1 MPIPAP
7 LSPYAPLPH
16 ASATNS
22 RSTRLRARKHLRRAT
37 VAGLTALSLTLA
49 ACGSPA
55 HSPGPQSGAGRPVV
69 LTTFTV
75 LADIAQN
82 VAGDKLQVESITKA
96 GAEIHGYEPTPG
108 DIRKAGKAD
117 LILDNGMGL
126 EAWFAQFVQ
135 DVKAPHTVVTAG
147 VEPINIAEDAYKDLP
162 NPHAWMS
169 PANVQIYVNN
179 MVAAF
184 QELDPANADVYKS
197 NGAAYNATLQEV
209 QDELVEK
216 LSILPASQR
225 ALVSCEGAFSYLARD
240 AGLTEKYIW
249 AVNAEQ
255 QATPQQI
262 AGAIEFVRANN
273 VPAVFCES
281 TVSAAPMERVVEA
294 TDAVFGGTLYVDSLS
309 EADGP
314 VPTYLELIRHDAT
327 VIADALT
334 GTHGSPQQSSPAT
347 APAGTPQG
355 AQQRAQP

>member
-1 MPIPAP
+1 MPFLPAT
-7 LSPYAPLPH
+7 LYFSARRSVTAGIALLAFALTGCS
-16 ASATNS
+16 ASANTAINE
-22 RSTRLRARKHLRRAT
+22 
-37 VAGLTALSLTLA
+37 AGDD
-49 ACGSPA
+49 
-55 HSPGPQSGAGRPVV
+55 RPVV

-82 VAGDKLQVESITKA
+82 VAGDKLRVESITKV

-108 DIRKAGKAD
+108 DIRKAGEAD

-126 EAWFAQFVQ
+126 EAWFEQFVQ
-135 DVKAPHTVVTAG
+135 DVKAPHVVVTEG
-147 VEPINIAEDAYKDLP
+147 VEAIDIAEDAYKDLP

-169 PANVQIYVNN
+169 PENVQIYVNN
-179 MVAAF
+179 MVGAF
-184 QELDPANADVYKS
+184 QQLDPDNARFYEK
-197 NGAAYNATLQEV
+197 NGTAYNSTLQGM
-209 QDELVEK
+209 QDDLVDK
-216 LSILPASQR
+216 LSVLPASQR

-262 AGAIEFVRANN
+262 ASVIEFVRSNE

-314 VPTYLELIRHDAT
+314 VPTYLELIRHDAK
-327 VIADALT
+327 VIVDALT
-334 GTHGSPQQSSPAT
+334 DT
-347 APAGTPQG
+347 
-355 AQQRAQP
+355 QP